1 MLGAVIRSH
10 ADLALGFT
18 FWPDDFVAAPDR
30 AQMYEPVPL
39 PCESRGFAQRAPPP
53 GSFVSSG
60 QADSERRPSRAGL
73 QAELEHALLLRAR
86 LVLVPVPGRRP
97 DRLSACRLVT
107 GAVSPA
113 CACCLL
119 KRRWGRLR
127 VTSPT
132 APGIGVGAPQRTPA
146 RRGDRP
152 GQGYARVRIR
162 PDRDHSAGAFPRNSP
177 KKAVLVGGGGRA
189 TRHYFPD

>member
-86 LVLVPVPGRRP
+86 LVTAASSRPTARPAECLQVGDGGR
-97 DRLSACRLVT
+97 VT
-107 GAVSPA
+107 GWRLLPAQSAVRS
-113 CACCLL
+113 
-119 KRRWGRLR
+119 
-127 VTSPT
+127 
-132 APGIGVGAPQRTPA
+132 IQ
-146 RRGDRP
+146 GD
-152 GQGYARVRIR
+152 
-162 PDRDHSAGAFPRNSP
+162 
-177 KKAVLVGGGGRA
+177 
-189 TRHYFPD
+189 

>member
-39 PCESRGFAQRAPPP
+39 PCESRGFAAL
-53 GSFVSSG
+53 SLAV
-60 QADSERRPSRAGL
+60 ARPTRSAGPVGPACKPNL
-73 QAELEHALLLRAR
+73 NMHFYLGPAWL
-86 LVLVPVPGRRP
+86 LVPVPGRRP

-113 CACCLL
+113 GACCLL
-119 KRRWGRLR
+119 NRRCGPFR

-132 APGIGVGAPQRTPA
+132 APGIGVGAPWRTPT
-146 RRGDRP
+146 R
-152 GQGYARVRIR
+152 
-162 PDRDHSAGAFPRNSP
+162 
-177 KKAVLVGGGGRA
+177 LGGRA
-189 TRHYFPD
+189 RARLRQGEDQAQPSSPGRGLSPGQSQSSSVAGACHSTLFP

>member
-39 PCESRGFAQRAPPP
+39 PYESRGFAQRAPPP

-113 CACCLL
+113 GACCLL
-119 KRRWGRLR
+119 NRRCGPFR

-132 APGIGVGAPQRTPA
+132 APGIGVGAPRRTPT
-146 RRGDRP
+146 R
-152 GQGYARVRIR
+152 
-162 PDRDHSAGAFPRNSP
+162 
-177 KKAVLVGGGGRA
+177 LGGRA
-189 TRHYFPD
+189 RARLRQGEDPAQPSSPGRGLSPGQSQSSSVAGACHSTLFP

>member
-86 LVLVPVPGRRP
+86 LVTGASSRPTTRPAECLQVGDGGR
-97 DRLSACRLVT
+97 VT
-107 GAVSPA
+107 GWRLLPAQSAVRS
-113 CACCLL
+113 
-119 KRRWGRLR
+119 
-127 VTSPT
+127 
-132 APGIGVGAPQRTPA
+132 IQ
-146 RRGDRP
+146 GD
-152 GQGYARVRIR
+152 
-162 PDRDHSAGAFPRNSP
+162 
-177 KKAVLVGGGGRA
+177 
-189 TRHYFPD
+189 